1 VVSAGAQVTVTPK
14 GSLLSAKQWAVAK
27 VAAHFFTFQRQTTPE
42 VDMSNFIDRRVSSK
56 NKSTVNRQRFLKR
69 YKSQLKRAV
78 SDAVNRRSITDVDA
92 GEKVGI
98 PNKDTSEPTFRHDR
112 RTGRKEM
119 IHPGNKE
126 FETGDR
132 VLRPEEGSGGGSGQG
147 GPGKGGKGEDDF
159 VFELSR
165 EEFLDLLFDDLE
177 LPNLLRNQLIGTTEF
192 KTVRAG
198 TTTDGAP
205 SHIDIVRSMK
215 WASARRRVI
224 GASKLKRVRELE
236 EEIDA
241 LLNNGVAEDDE
252 RIVALREEI
261 SRLRKRI
268 AALPYIDT
276 FDLRY
281 QSFTKQP
288 EPTSKAV
295 MVCIMDV
302 SGSMDQVRKN
312 LAKRFFILLH
322 LFLQRN
328 YDKIDVVFIRH
339 HEEAKEV
346 DEQEFFY
353 SRESGGTA
361 VSPAL
366 ELTLQII
373 EERYSPSVWNIYV
386 AQASDGDNWEN
397 DSLACRNLLISRLM
411 PLVRYF
417 AYVEITPRQHQSLWF
432 AYQDVKT
439 NHPNFG
445 IEEVSGADDIY
456 PVFRDLFKRQ
466 EV

>member
-1 VVSAGAQVTVTPK
+1 
-14 GSLLSAKQWAVAK
+14 
-27 VAAHFFTFQRQTTPE
+27 
-42 VDMSNFIDRRVSSK
+42 MSNFIDRRVSSK

-261 SRLRKRI
+261 SRLRKTYCSAAVHRHLRP
-268 AALPYIDT
+268 ALPVVHQAAGADQQGR
-276 FDLRY
+276 DGLHHGRVRLHGSGA
-281 QSFTKQP
+281 Q
-288 EPTSKAV
+288 EPGQA
-295 MVCIMDV
+295 
-302 SGSMDQVRKN
+302 
-312 LAKRFFILLH
+312 LLH
-322 LFLQRN
+322 SVVLFPAAELRQDR
-328 YDKIDVVFIRH
+328 RCLHPPSH
-339 HEEAKEV
+339 H
-346 DEQEFFY
+346 
-353 SRESGGTA
+353 RPRGG
-361 VSPAL
+361 
-366 ELTLQII
+366 
-373 EERYSPSVWNIYV
+373 
-386 AQASDGDNWEN
+386 
-397 DSLACRNLLISRLM
+397 
-411 PLVRYF
+411 
-417 AYVEITPRQHQSLWF
+417 
-432 AYQDVKT
+432 
-439 NHPNFG
+439 
-445 IEEVSGADDIY
+445 
-456 PVFRDLFKRQ
+456 
-466 EV
+466 